1 MVKYSK
7 ETCLGAKET
16 NILTKNEELAAFSE
30 KAEEFIASSYILA
43 DMKIVGLLKA
53 IAQSDTL
60 LAVFKNCLSGFDYAS
75 AQRKYLVKN
84 KYLSEDKGEFVLP
97 QTSRELLAFVFNIL
111 VDIDAKNVDLSA
123 FINKY
128 FYVDGS
134 FSAAYAAFISQM
146 IKPFCSAVIS
156 IMQGVID
163 GSVQDPVEA
172 LSEEEDRK
180 IKEKEIAE
188 KEEAIEKDL
197 LEKSYGKSLK
207 EIKRLLLLDKMKIK
221 DSRTDE
227 ETKREVLLIVD
238 MLGSVLDGA
247 DKDAIDYAFTAYK
260 FCAKAH
266 PMLLRGRAKK
276 IGKLLKDVV
285 REL

>member
-1 MVKYSK
+1 M
-7 ETCLGAKET
+7 
-16 NILTKNEELAAFSE
+16 TKNEELSVFNE
-30 KAEEFIASSYILA
+30 KAEEFISSSYILA
-43 DMKIVGLLKA
+43 DIKIVGLLKA

-60 LAVFKNCLSGFDYAS
+60 LAVFRNCLSGFDYAA
-75 AQRKYLVKN
+75 AQKKYLVKN
-84 KYLSEDKGEFVLP
+84 KYLSDDKGEFVLP

-111 VDIDAKNVDLSA
+111 VDIDAKTLDLSE

-134 FSAAYAAFISQM
+134 FSAAYAAFVSQM
-146 IKPFCSAVIS
+146 IKPFCSSVAG
-156 IMQGVID
+156 IMHGVID
-163 GSVQDPVEA
+163 GTVQDPVEA
-172 LSEEEDRK
+172 LNEEEARK

-188 KEEAIEKDL
+188 KEQAIEKNL

-207 EIKRLLLLDKMKIK
+207 EIKRLLLLDKKK
-221 DSRTDE
+221 VKECRLDE
-227 ETKREVLLIVD
+227 ESKREILLTVD

-247 DKDAIDYAFTAYK
+247 DKDAADYAFTAYK
-260 FCAKAH
+260 FCAKTH
-266 PMLLRGRAKK
+266 PILFRGRIKK